1 LVIHLLL
8 WYILIKFWIVTWDT
22 RHLNLKWVK
31 ISVPILLMI
40 TYILF
45 IRLKDKRRLV
55 NRNLI
60 WVSFKN
66 YGWSNT
72 LGHDLANILK
82 MGVRCSCLL
91 AQ

>member
-45 IRLKDKRRLV
+45 IRLKD
-55 NRNLI
+55 I
-60 WVSFKN
+60 WFE
-66 YGWSNT
+66 
-72 LGHDLANILK
+72 LALKIMGDPILSG
-82 MGVRCSCLL
+82 MI
-91 AQ
+91 